1 MGGLHIE
8 MASLR
13 MLGHWLEGSGWVQC
27 LVQGG
32 VATTGVAEA
41 FIHASHVKRIRYAH
55 TVTASSLYVSLKRA
69 YRNFCEEVS
78 DDEHLPVDDWR
89 KQREIASVQFKYWS
103 TVLELELLVLTFV
116 RSL

>member
-1 MGGLHIE
+1 MMGGLHIE

-41 FIHASHVKRIRYAH
+41 FNHASHVKRTRYA

-78 DDEHLPVDDWR
+78 DDEHLMIGGNGG
-89 KQREIASVQFKYWS
+89 K
-103 TVLELELLVLTFV
+103 LLLCN
-116 RSL
+116 LNI